1 MKLKVTD
8 SNDFSIKEV
17 EAYSALYEKLI
28 KQYRPRG
35 FSKSEC
41 FSIANLKKAINSL
54 PEVKR
59 KHICAYLTQSE
70 TYDKSILADTF
81 FTLRTVNYRALYDY
95 ELMKLLQR
103 ATDNELFKPSV
114 VLSYIKLYDKF
125 SSSYYDETV
134 PKDFSISKII
144 SIIDTFLPPMSY
156 ILLLNIGLITGKSI
170 TEKEISKELN
180 LSSDTVKAVLD
191 SLLKL
196 LKKKYFAI

>member
-17 EAYSALYEKLI
+17 KAYSALYEKLI

-35 FSKSEC
+35 FSNSES
-41 FSIANLKKAINSL
+41 FSIANLKKAIERL
-54 PEVKR
+54 PEIKR
-59 KHICAYLTQSE
+59 KHLYAYLSQSA
-70 TYDKSILADTF
+70 TYNKSILADTF

-95 ELMKLLQR
+95 QLIKLLQR

-125 SSSYYDETV
+125 SNPYYDETV
-134 PKDFSISKII
+134 PEYFSISKII
-144 SIIDTFLPPMSY
+144 SIIDTFLPHMSY
-156 ILLLNIGLITGKSI
+156 ILLLNFGLITGKPV

-180 LSSDTVKAVLD
+180 LSSDTVKAVLA

-196 LKKKYFAI
+196 LKEKYFAT

>member
-8 SNDFSIKEV
+8 STHFSSKEV
-17 EAYSALYEKLI
+17 KVYSDLYEKLLR
-28 KQYRPRG
+28 QYRTRG
-35 FSKSEC
+35 FSKSES
-41 FSIANLKKAINSL
+41 FSIANLKKAIDCL
-54 PEVKR
+54 PEVNR

-95 ELMKLLQR
+95 DLMKLLQR

-125 SSSYYDETV
+125 SNPYYDETL
-134 PKDFSISKII
+134 PKSFSISQIN
-144 SIIDTFLPPMSY
+144 SIINSFLPPMSN
-156 ILLLNIGLITGKSI
+156 ILNLKFGLVTGKPI